1 MAKKKKINE
10 PSEIP
15 GPGKFPEVQPSTSP
29 ENPTPEEEPEIK
41 PEEEPSL
48 PEEPSEIPAPEE

>member
-1 MAKKKKINE
+1 MAKKKKISE

-15 GPGKFPEVQPSTSP
+15 GPGKLPEVQPSTSP
-29 ENPTPEEEPEIK
+29 ENPTPQEEPEIK

>member
-1 MAKKKKINE
+1 MAKKKKITE

-15 GPGKFPEVQPSTSP
+15 VPEKLPEVQPSTAP
-29 ENPTPEEEPEIK
+29 ENPTPEEEPEIN
-41 PEEEPSL
+41 PEEEPSS